1 MGRLAAIAIAIG
13 IGGCSGGSAA
23 KREVEDRPRDAT
35 ASDGAVT
42 ASASDA
48 APVAAVA
55 AAPGTVTVKV
65 TWPDAP
71 AAVRATGR
79 PNACGTAKRAP
90 AVVGTLFGVSGAV
103 VHVDGAPASGDA
115 TAAFV
120 IGDCRLAPTVA
131 IARPQAMVGIA
142 STDPRRHRVIVG
154 EGRAIAEVMAW
165 KGAKERAGADLPWA
179 GAEIA
184 MPAGEVGVA
193 RLATVASADEPSWL
207 VVTDRAAAITDR
219 DGLATL
225 SLPAG
230 HWRIDAWLPEAVAG
244 AGQHV
249 ASVEVDVRAGE
260 TTDATIALGRP

>member
-1 MGRLAAIAIAIG
+1 MGRVAGIAVAIA

-23 KREVEDRPRDAT
+23 KHEVEDRPRDAT
-35 ASDGAVT
+35 ASDGAV
-42 ASASDA
+42 SASDA
-48 APVAAVA
+48 VAGAPTAP

-71 AAVRATGR
+71 AAVRTTGK
-79 PNACGTAKRAP
+79 PNACGVARRAP
-90 AVVGTLFGVSGAV
+90 AVVGTLFGVPGAV
-103 VHVDGAPASGDA
+103 VHVDASPASGDA

-131 IARPQAMVGIA
+131 IARPKAAIA
-142 STDPRRHRVIVG
+142 ITSTDPRRHRVIVG
-154 EGRAIAEVMAW
+154 QGGAIGDVMTW
-165 KGAKERAGADLPWA
+165 KTSVDRAGVELPWA

-184 MPAGEVGVA
+184 MPAGELGVV
-193 RLATVASADEPSWL
+193 RLATVASNEEPSWL

-249 ASVEVDVRAGE
+249 ASTEVDVRAGE
-260 TTDATIALGRP
+260 TADATIALGQP